1 MHTLTVTVANE
12 QNYQLLLLLT
22 QRLGLTLH
30 ETQPAATNP
39 ATDVSRLSREE
50 LLAIIAKGGSGKS
63 VPDPVAWQREV
74 RQDRPLPF
82 RD

>member
-1 MHTLTVTVANE
+1 MHTLTLTFANE
-12 QNYQLLLLLT
+12 QDYQLLLLLT
-22 QRLGLTLH
+22 QRLGLTLQ
-30 ETQPAATNP
+30 EGQPTDTKP

-63 VPDPVAWQREV
+63 IPDPVAWQREV